1 MSLLFLESAAVGYAI
16 TRGDISLV
24 PVYLP
29 ASVAPR
35 IGAGTTGIEVTE
47 APDAT
52 VPTIRIVNTNPV
64 PVLLAEGE
72 TVRGGQ
78 QDRTLDVSVL
88 VPAAAEI
95 DCPVSCV
102 EQGRWGGRREFTRS
116 STFAPRRVRRAKQ
129 FSVERNLA
137 DRGVKRADQGL
148 VWQTVDHMLTSHAL
162 EAPTFALAETDAVL
176 ERDERV
182 AGHVRD
188 LVGRGPLPA
197 QQGVVVTHGR
207 RVVAAEIF
215 ASPELLAH
223 HWEALIRSAFLDRP
237 AEVRGRP
244 SLTAAVR
251 FLRRFAGS
259 PARSAEGVGLGTEF
273 HARTDRLVGQ
283 ALVWDQTLVHAS
295 AFALAA

>member
-1 MSLLFLESAAVGYAI
+1 MSLLFLERAAVGRQI
-16 TRGDISLV
+16 TRGVVSLI

-29 ASVAPR
+29 GVTAPR
-35 IGAGTTGIEVTE
+35 IGAGSTGIEVTE

-52 VPTIRIVNTNPV
+52 VPTIRIVNTNPE

-88 VPAAAEI
+88 VPAAATV

-102 EQGRWGGRREFTRS
+102 EQGRWGGRRKFERS
-116 STFAPRRVRRAKQ
+116 STYAPRRVRRAKQ
-129 FSVERNLA
+129 ASVERNLA
-137 DRGVKRADQGL
+137 DRGVKHADQGL
-148 VWQTVDHMLTSHAL
+148 VWRTVDDVLHVHAL
-162 EAPTFALAETDAVL
+162 SAPTYALAAADDVL
-176 ERDERV
+176 EADDRV
-182 AGHVRD
+182 ADHVRD

-223 HWEALIRSAFLDRP
+223 HWEALVRSAFLDRP
-237 AEVRGRP
+237 DEVQGRP

-259 PARSAEGVGLGTEF
+259 PARSADGVGLGTEF

-283 ALVWDQTLVHAS
+283 ALVWDDTLVHAS